1 MEIRE
6 HEPLASHTTFR
17 IGGAA
22 RVYVEA
28 ETDDDVQTALALSR
42 ERGLPLRVLGAGS
55 NLLVPDEG
63 VDAVVLRLTG
73 TRIAFA
79 DGADGETLLAADAGA
94 RWDDVV
100 DAAAARGL
108 WGVENLAG
116 IPGTM
121 GGAAVQ
127 NIGAYGAELSEVF
140 AYADTVD
147 ARGTAARIARE
158 DARFAYRRSVFK
170 GDRGRIIT
178 RVALALRASATPKLS
193 YADLARAQ
201 EAGTPL
207 ATPAEIAAAVRA
219 IRAGKFPGPDSDG
232 TAGSFWKNP
241 TVPREAAER
250 LLARYP
256 GLPQYPQA
264 DGSVKISLAWL
275 LDHVLNLKGHAVGA
289 ARLYEKQPLVI
300 VASGDASSRDVDVL
314 ARDVAERVQD
324 ATGITL
330 EREVETFGA

>member
-17 IGGAA
+17 IGGPA

-28 ETDDDVQTALALSR
+28 ETDEDVQTALALSR

-73 TRIAFA
+73 MRIAFA
-79 DGADGETLLAADAGA
+79 DSAEGETLLVADAGA

-140 AYADTVD
+140 AYAETID
-147 ARGTAARIARE
+147 ARGDAARIARA

-170 GDRGRIIT
+170 GDRDRVIT
-178 RVALALRASATPKLS
+178 KVALALRASATPKLS

-207 ATPAEIAAAVRA
+207 TTPAEIASAVRA
-219 IRAGKFPGPDSDG
+219 IRAGKFPGPGADG

-241 TVPREAAER
+241 TVPREEAER

-256 GLPQYPQA
+256 RLPQYPQP
-264 DGSVKISLAWL
+264 DGSVKLSLAWL

-300 VASGDASSRDVDVL
+300 VASGGATSHDVDAL
-314 ARDVAERVQD
+314 ARDVAARVQD

-330 EREVETFGA
+330 EREVETFGV